1 MPDGVEW
8 NAVGELDAESD
19 TSLAL
24 PLMLVVGVGCGDVL
38 RMGLRRIEAAG
49 AGGGIC
55 SLLVLANEGVFA
67 IGPAESKAMRG
78 KPTPANGL
86 TVAFKEADKTC
97 VGL

>member
-1 MPDGVEW
+1 M
-8 NAVGELDAESD
+8 GELDGESE

-24 PLMLVVGVGCGDVL
+24 PLMLVAGVGCGEVL

-55 SLLVLANEGVFA
+55 SLLVLADVCMFA
-67 IGPAESKAMRG
+67 IDPAVSRAMRG
-78 KPTPANGL
+78 KPTPAKGL